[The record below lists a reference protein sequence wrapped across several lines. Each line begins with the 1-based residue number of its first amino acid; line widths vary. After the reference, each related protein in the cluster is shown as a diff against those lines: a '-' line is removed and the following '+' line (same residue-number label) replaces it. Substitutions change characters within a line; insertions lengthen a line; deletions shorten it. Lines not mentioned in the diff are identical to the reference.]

1 MITEGGTSNSVNV
14 ESFVFRSTGQP
25 GALHSASMGLASPL
39 TSVPFCFQRERS
51 RAHLLKALLLVCF
64 CQQGDHGSM
73 GDKARR
79 ALPPSMGRG
88 HSPSSY
94 DGPGLWFLEMMSN
107 HIDRADHIP
116 NSTFVLDPCLGP
128 SLKRKRAKQLKQV
141 ARTAKTLQCR
151 GRTCR
156 FQSRTGFQPT
166 SERTFPRCPLPSQVP
181 FGLVPAQASL
191 CNLRSSLAGPC

>member
-1 MITEGGTSNSVNV
+1 
-14 ESFVFRSTGQP
+14 
-25 GALHSASMGLASPL
+25 
-39 TSVPFCFQRERS
+39 
-51 RAHLLKALLLVCF
+51 
-64 CQQGDHGSM
+64 
-73 GDKARR
+73 
-79 ALPPSMGRG
+79 
-88 HSPSSY
+88 
-94 DGPGLWFLEMMSN
+94 MSN

-191 CNLRSSLAGPC
+191 CNLRSSLAGLPESTLPPIPEGMLTPVIETVLVSRAAKARQASSLKGFLNHKNSSGQPSHAQPLSLPSLKDSLALLYIKGSGWRVLDPSCCMSFT